1 MQLIE
6 NTYFALVVT
15 AMQEQGFKLFS
26 QVTISNQDTPYHVP
40 VGTARVTS
48 LFFHLPSR
56 NLIVR
61 LAYNEN
67 DSGGEPSAYWTIRID
82 KEFALHASVLNLY
95 CPRGSDG
102 EPVDWANDVIA
113 CEGFRHNWSSSYKNE
128 YTWNLEQ
135 DDTSGPP
142 LDPQVLAGYMGKVL
156 TKLRQHLRS
165 TPFDKLQV
173 TSWGPTYQ
181 FRDCEALFW
190 RRFSQSAHALTRASN
205 YLWTIVRKPW
215 GGGLGW

>member
-6 NTYFALVVT
+6 NTYFALVVA

-26 QVTISNQDTPYHVP
+26 QVTISNQDTHYHVP

-67 DSGGEPSAYWTIRID
+67 DYWDGQLHGYWSIRID
-82 KEFALHASVLNLY
+82 AEFA
-95 CPRGSDG
+95 SDQSLWDLSYPP
-102 EPVDWANDVIA
+102 EAESDVEQKIIS
-113 CEGFRHNWSSSYKNE
+113 CTGFYHGWSSTTDLQC
-128 YTWNLEQ
+128 TWNLDQ
-135 DDTSGPP
+135 KNTRTPALAVDTLVGDLKEA
-142 LDPQVLAGYMGKVL
+142 LDKILP
-156 TKLRQHLRS
+156 HLRS
-165 TPFDKLQV
+165 APFAKLQV

-181 FRDCEALFW
+181 FRDC
-190 RRFSQSAHALTRASN
+190 
-205 YLWTIVRKPW
+205 
-215 GGGLGW
+215 